1 MIVVIKRTAT
11 PEQTQEIVDKIVAMG
26 YAVNV
31 SQGAE
36 RLIIG
41 VLGVRENKDMLA
53 AQLGGFA
60 AVERVMPVSKSYK
73 LVSREGTQADTVVR
87 VGKGVEIGGG
97 LVHVI
102 AGPCTVEG
110 RDMLVETARWV
121 KRCGATLLRG
131 GAYKPSTSPY
141 SFQGMGK
148 EGLEILAE
156 ARSETGLPIVT
167 EVLDPRDLALVDQ
180 YADVLQIGARNM
192 QNFNLL
198 KELAKARKPVML
210 KRGLSATVEEWLL
223 AAEYIYSG
231 GNHDVI
237 LCERGIRTFE
247 TATRNTLDL
256 NAVPL
261 VKSLTHLPI
270 IVDPSHGTGKWDLV
284 TPMARA
290 GLAAGADGLMIEVH
304 PKPGDALKDGFES
317 LTFESF
323 AGLMEQVRPVARAV
337 GRPVASDASITIEA

>member
-1 MIVVIKRTAT
+1 MIVVIKAGAS
-11 PEQTQEIVDKIVAMG
+11 PQQAQEVIDKIVAMG
-26 YAVNV
+26 YSVNV

-41 VLGVRENKDMLA
+41 VLGVRDNKDVLA

-60 AVERVMPVSKSYK
+60 GVERVMPISKSYK
-73 LVSREGTQADTVVR
+73 LVSREGAPTDTIVR
-87 VGKGVEIGGG
+87 INDKVEIGAG

-110 RDMLVETARWV
+110 SEMLIETAHCV

-156 ARSETGLPIVT
+156 ARAQTGLPIVT
-167 EVLDPRDLALVDQ
+167 EVLDPRDVPLVERF
-180 YADVLQIGARNM
+180 ADILQIGARNM

-198 KELAKARKPVML
+198 KELAKTRKPVML
-210 KRGLSATVEEWLL
+210 KRGLSATIEEWLL
-223 AAEYIYSG
+223 AAEYLYAG

-270 IVDPSHGTGKWDLV
+270 VVDPSHGTGKWDLV

-290 GLAAGADGLMIEVH
+290 GVAAGADAIMIEVH
-304 PKPGDALKDGFES
+304 PRPSDALKDGFES
-317 LTFESF
+317 LTFDNF
-323 AGLMEQVRPVARAV
+323 ATLMDQVRPIARAV
-337 GRPVASDASITIEA
+337 GRPVASDATLVIEA

>member
-11 PEQTQEIVDKIVAMG
+11 PEQTQDIVDKIVAMG

-73 LVSREGTQADTVVR
+73 LVSREGTQTDTVVR
-87 VGKGVEIGGG
+87 VGQGVEIGGG

-148 EGLEILAE
+148 EGLEILA
-156 ARSETGLPIVT
+156 
-167 EVLDPRDLALVDQ
+167 
-180 YADVLQIGARNM
+180 
-192 QNFNLL
+192 
-198 KELAKARKPVML
+198 
-210 KRGLSATVEEWLL
+210 
-223 AAEYIYSG
+223 
-231 GNHDVI
+231 
-237 LCERGIRTFE
+237 
-247 TATRNTLDL
+247 
-256 NAVPL
+256 
-261 VKSLTHLPI
+261 
-270 IVDPSHGTGKWDLV
+270 
-284 TPMARA
+284 
-290 GLAAGADGLMIEVH
+290 
-304 PKPGDALKDGFES
+304 
-317 LTFESF
+317 
-323 AGLMEQVRPVARAV
+323 
-337 GRPVASDASITIEA
+337 

>member
-11 PEQTQEIVDKIVAMG
+11 PEQTQDIVDKIVAMG

-73 LVSREGTQADTVVR
+73 LVSREGTQTDTVVR
-87 VGKGVEIGGG
+87 VGQGVEIGGG

-156 ARSETGLPIVT
+156 ARAETGLPIVT
-167 EVLDPRDLALVDQ
+167 ELLDPRDMALVHE

-198 KELAKARKPVML
+198 KEVAKARKPVML
-210 KRGLSATVEEWLL
+210 KRGLSATIEEWLL

-256 NAVPL
+256 AAVPV
-261 VKSLTHLPI
+261 VKTLTHLPI

-290 GLAAGADGLMIEVH
+290 GVAAGADGVMIEVH

-317 LTFESF
+317 LTFERF
-323 AGLMEQVRPVARAV
+323 AALMEQVRPVARAV

>member
-1 MIVVIKRTAT
+1 MIVVMKSGVT
-11 PEQTQEIVDKIVAMG
+11 PEQTQIVVDKIASMG
-26 YAVNV
+26 YGVNI

-36 RLIIG
+36 KLIIG
-41 VLGVRENKDMLA
+41 VLGVRDNKETLA
-53 AQLGGFA
+53 AQLGGLPY
-60 AVERVMPVSKSYK
+60 VERVMPISKAYK
-73 LVSREGTQADTVVR
+73 LVSREGAQGDTIVR
-87 VGKGVEIGGG
+87 LRNGVEIGGAS
-97 LVHVI
+97 VHVM

-110 RDMLVETARWV
+110 REMLVDTARWV
-121 KRCGATLLRG
+121 KQCGATLLRG

-148 EGLEILAE
+148 DGLEILAE
-156 ARSETGLPIVT
+156 ARSITGLPVIT
-167 EVLDPRDLALVDQ
+167 EVLDPRDVPLVEQ

-198 KELAKARKPVML
+198 KECAKSRTPVML

-261 VKSLTHLPI
+261 VKQLTHLPI
-270 IVDPSHGTGKWDLV
+270 VVDPSHGTGKWDLV

-290 GLAAGADGLMIEVH
+290 GIAAGADGLIIEVH
-304 PKPGDALKDGFES
+304 PNPSEALKDGFES
-317 LTFESF
+317 LTFERF
-323 AGLMEQVRPVARAV
+323 AALMDGVRAVSRAV
-337 GRPVASDASITIEA
+337 GRHVATDVAASV

>member
-1 MIVVIKRTAT
+1 MIVVIKAGAS
-11 PEQTQEIVDKIVAMG
+11 PQQAQEVIDKIVAMG
-26 YAVNV
+26 YSVNV

-41 VLGVRENKDMLA
+41 VLGVRDNKDVLA

-60 AVERVMPVSKSYK
+60 GVERVMPISKSYK
-73 LVSREGTQADTVVR
+73 LVSREGASTDTIVR
-87 VGKGVEIGGG
+87 INDKVEIGAG

-110 RDMLVETARWV
+110 SEMLIETAHWV

-156 ARSETGLPIVT
+156 ARAQTGLPIVT
-167 EVLDPRDLALVDQ
+167 EVLDPRDVPLVERF
-180 YADVLQIGARNM
+180 ADILQIGARNM

-198 KELAKARKPVML
+198 KELAKTRKPVML
-210 KRGLSATVEEWLL
+210 KRGLSATIEEWLL
-223 AAEYIYSG
+223 AAEYLYAG

-270 IVDPSHGTGKWDLV
+270 VVDPSHGTGKWDLV

-290 GLAAGADGLMIEVH
+290 GVAAGADAIMIEVH
-304 PKPGDALKDGFES
+304 PQPGDALKDGFES
-317 LTFESF
+317 LTFDNF
-323 AGLMEQVRPVARAV
+323 ATLMDQVRPIARAV
-337 GRPVASDASITIEA
+337 GRPVASDATLVIEA

>member
-1 MIVVIKRTAT
+1 VRIS
-11 PEQTQEIVDKIVAMG
+11 DK
-26 YAVNV
+26 
-31 SQGAE
+31 
-36 RLIIG
+36 
-41 VLGVRENKDMLA
+41 
-53 AQLGGFA
+53 
-60 AVERVMPVSKSYK
+60 
-73 LVSREGTQADTVVR
+73 
-87 VGKGVEIGGG
+87 VEIGAG

-110 RDMLVETARWV
+110 SEMLLETAHWV

-156 ARSETGLPIVT
+156 ARAQTGLPIVT
-167 EVLDPRDLALVDQ
+167 EVLDPRDVPLVERF
-180 YADVLQIGARNM
+180 ADILQIGARNM

-198 KELAKARKPVML
+198 KELAKTRKPVML
-210 KRGLSATVEEWLL
+210 KRGLSATIEEWLL
-223 AAEYIYSG
+223 AAEYLYAG

-270 IVDPSHGTGKWDLV
+270 VDDPSHGTGKWDLV

-290 GLAAGADGLMIEVH
+290 GVAAGADAIIIEVH
-304 PKPGDALKDGFES
+304 PRPGDALKDGFES
-317 LTFESF
+317 LTFDNF
-323 AGLMEQVRPVARAV
+323 ATLMDQVRPIARAV
-337 GRPVASDASITIEA
+337 GRPVASDATLVIEA

>member
-1 MIVVIKRTAT
+1 MIVVMKSGAT
-11 PEQTQEIVDKIVAMG
+11 PEQTKIVVDKITSMG
-26 YAVNV
+26 FGVNV

-36 RLIIG
+36 KLIIG
-41 VLGVRENKDMLA
+41 VLGVRDNKETLA
-53 AQLGGFA
+53 TQLGGLPY
-60 AVERVMPVSKSYK
+60 VERVMAISKAYK
-73 LVSREGTQADTVVR
+73 LVSREGAQGDTIIR
-87 VGKGVEIGGG
+87 LSNGTEIGGRA
-97 LVHVI
+97 VHVM

-110 RDMLVETARWV
+110 RDMLIETAHWV

-148 EGLEILAE
+148 DGLEILAE
-156 ARSETGLPIVT
+156 ARSQTGLPVIT
-167 EVLDPRDLALVDQ
+167 EVLDPRDVPLVEE

-198 KELAKARKPVML
+198 KECGKARKPVML
-210 KRGLSATVEEWLL
+210 KRGLSATIEEWLL
-223 AAEYIYSG
+223 AAEYLYAG
-231 GNHDVI
+231 GNHDVM

-247 TATRNTLDL
+247 PATRNTLDL

-261 VKSLTHLPI
+261 VKQLTHLPV

-290 GLAAGADGLMIEVH
+290 GIAAGADGLMIEVH
-304 PKPGDALKDGFES
+304 PNPSEALKDGFES
-317 LTFESF
+317 LTFDNFAAMMES
-323 AGLMEQVRPVARAV
+323 ARAVARAV
-337 GRPVASDASITIEA
+337 GRPIASDTAAAV

>member
-1 MIVVIKRTAT
+1 MIVVIKPGAT
-11 PEQTQEIVDKIVAMG
+11 PQQAQEVIDKIVAMG
-26 YAVNV
+26 YSVNV

-41 VLGVRENKDMLA
+41 VLGVRENKDVLA
-53 AQLGGFA
+53 AQLGGFSG
-60 AVERVMPVSKSYK
+60 VDRVMPISKSYK
-73 LVSREGTQADTVVR
+73 LVSREGAHTDTIVR
-87 VGKGVEIGGG
+87 ISDKVEIGAG

-110 RDMLVETARWV
+110 SEMLLETAHWV

-156 ARSETGLPIVT
+156 ARARTGLPIVT
-167 EVLDPRDLALVDQ
+167 EVLDPRDVPLVERF
-180 YADVLQIGARNM
+180 ADILQIGARNM

-198 KELAKARKPVML
+198 KELAKTRKPVML
-210 KRGLSATVEEWLL
+210 KRGLSATIEEWLL
-223 AAEYIYSG
+223 AAEYLYAG

-270 IVDPSHGTGKWDLV
+270 VVDPSHGTGKWDLV

-290 GLAAGADGLMIEVH
+290 GVAAGADAIMIEVH
-304 PKPGDALKDGFES
+304 PRPGDALKDGFES
-317 LTFESF
+317 LTFDNF
-323 AGLMEQVRPVARAV
+323 ATLMDQVRPIARAV
-337 GRPVASDASITIEA
+337 GRPVASDATLVIEA

>member
-11 PEQTQEIVDKIVAMG
+11 PEQTQDIVDKIVAMG

-73 LVSREGTQADTVVR
+73 LVSREGTQTDTVVR
-87 VGKGVEIGGG
+87 VGQAVEIGGG

-110 RDMLVETARWV
+110 RDMLVETAHWV

-156 ARSETGLPIVT
+156 ARAQTGLPIVT
-167 EVLDPRDLALVDQ
+167 EVLDPRDMEIVHQ

-198 KELAKARKPVML
+198 KEVAKARKPVML
-210 KRGLSATVEEWLL
+210 KRGLSATIEEWLL

-247 TATRNTLDL
+247 TSTRNTLDL
-256 NAVPL
+256 SAVPV
-261 VKSLTHLPI
+261 VKALTHLPI

-290 GLAAGADGLMIEVH
+290 GVAAGADGVMIEVH

-317 LTFESF
+317 LTFERF
-323 AGLMEQVRPVARAV
+323 AVMMEQVRPVARAV

>member
-1 MIVVIKRTAT
+1 MIVVIKRNAT
-11 PEQTQEIVDKIVAMG
+11 PEQTKEIIDKIVAMG
-26 YAVNV
+26 FGVNV

-41 VLGVRENKDMLA
+41 VLGVRDNKDMLA
-53 AQLGGFA
+53 AQLGGFE
-60 AVERVMPVSKSYK
+60 AVDRVMPISKSYK
-73 LVSREGTQADTVVR
+73 LVSREGAQADTIVR
-87 VGKGVEIGGG
+87 VGKDVEIGGPN
-97 LVHVI
+97 VQVI

-110 RDMLVETARWV
+110 RDMVVTTAQWV
-121 KRCGATLLRG
+121 KRCGATMLRG

-156 ARSETGLPIVT
+156 SRAVSGLPIVT
-167 EVLDPRDLALVDQ
+167 EVLDPRDVALVDE

-198 KELAKARKPVML
+198 KEIAKARKPVML

-223 AAEYIYSG
+223 AAEYLYAG
-231 GNHDVI
+231 GNHEVI

-261 VKSLTHLPI
+261 VKALTHLPI

-290 GLAAGADGLMIEVH
+290 AVAAGADGLMIEVH
-304 PKPGDALKDGFES
+304 PHPADALKDGFES
-317 LTFESF
+317 LTFENF
-323 AGLMEQVRPVARAV
+323 ARMMDQVRPVARAI
-337 GRPVASDASITIEA
+337 GRAIASDTAIPVQA

>member
-1 MIVVIKRTAT
+1 MIVVIKRSAT
-11 PEQTQEIVDKIVAMG
+11 PEQAQEIIDKITAMG
-26 YAVNV
+26 YGVNV

-41 VLGVRENKDMLA
+41 VLGVREDKDMLA

-60 AVERVMPVSKSYK
+60 AVDRVMPISKSYK
-73 LVSREGTQADTVVR
+73 LVSREGVTTDTVVR
-87 VGKGVEIGGG
+87 VGDSVEIGGG

-110 RDMLVETARWV
+110 RDMLVDTAHWV

-156 ARSETGLPIVT
+156 ARAETGLPIVT
-167 EVLDPRDLALVDQ
+167 EVLDPRDVQLVEQ

-192 QNFNLL
+192 QNFTLL
-198 KELAKARKPVML
+198 KELAKTRKPVML

-261 VKSLTHLPI
+261 VKSLTHLPV

-290 GLAAGADGLMIEVH
+290 GVAAGADGLMIEVH
-304 PKPGDALKDGFES
+304 PHPEDALKDGFES
-317 LTFESF
+317 LTFENF
-323 AGLMEQVRPVARAV
+323 ATLMEQVSAVARAV
-337 GRPVASDASITIEA
+337 GKPVASDASIAIEA

>member
-11 PEQTQEIVDKIVAMG
+11 PEQTQDIVDKIVAMG

-73 LVSREGTQADTVVR
+73 LVSREGTQTDTVVR
-87 VGKGVEIGGG
+87 VGQAVEIGGG

-110 RDMLVETARWV
+110 RDMLVETAHWV

-148 EGLEILAE
+148 EGLEILAQ
-156 ARSETGLPIVT
+156 ARAQTGLPIVT
-167 EVLDPRDLALVDQ
+167 EVLDPRDMEIVHQ

-198 KELAKARKPVML
+198 KEVAKARKPVML
-210 KRGLSATVEEWLL
+210 KRGLSATIEEWLL

-247 TATRNTLDL
+247 TSTRNTLDL
-256 NAVPL
+256 SAVPV
-261 VKSLTHLPI
+261 VKALTHLPI

-290 GLAAGADGLMIEVH
+290 GVAAGADGVMIEVH

-317 LTFESF
+317 LTFERF
-323 AGLMEQVRPVARAV
+323 AAMMEQVRPVARAV

>member
-11 PEQTQEIVDKIVAMG
+11 PEQTQDIVDKIVAMG

-73 LVSREGTQADTVVR
+73 LVSREGTQTDTVVR
-87 VGKGVEIGGG
+87 VGQAVEIGGG

-110 RDMLVETARWV
+110 RDMLVETAHWV

-156 ARSETGLPIVT
+156 ARAQTGLPIVT
-167 EVLDPRDLALVDQ
+167 EVLDPRDMEIVHQ

-198 KELAKARKPVML
+198 KEVAKARKPVML
-210 KRGLSATVEEWLL
+210 KRGLSATIEEWLL

-247 TATRNTLDL
+247 TSTRNTLDL
-256 NAVPL
+256 SAVPV
-261 VKSLTHLPI
+261 VKALTHLPI

-290 GLAAGADGLMIEVH
+290 GVAAGADGVMIEVH

-317 LTFESF
+317 LTFERF
-323 AGLMEQVRPVARAV
+323 AAMMEQVRPVARAV